1 MESLINRFTINYNTL
16 NNEQKGKKLIKT
28 IKLMN
33 EMKLDIEF
41 REFLCDF
48 IANEV
53 IDMTKSKATLRI
65 IHEVLFENKTL
76 TSSNEQQLRRT
87 LIKK

>member
-1 MESLINRFTINYNTL
+1 
-16 NNEQKGKKLIKT
+16 
-28 IKLMN
+28 MN

-41 REFLCDF
+41 IEFLSDF
-48 IANEV
+48 IYNEV
-53 IDMTKSKATLRI
+53 MDMTKSKTTLRI
-65 IHEVLFENKTL
+65 VHGVLYENKTL